1 LEKRKMIYTES
12 GSEEPVVD
20 FTGEGIERAE
30 QMCPNTRYAKR
41 QAAREAKRHWKIK
54 YKDE

>member
-1 LEKRKMIYTES
+1 MIYTES

>member
-1 LEKRKMIYTES
+1 MTYTES

-20 FTGEGIERAE
+20 FTGEGIVRAE

-41 QAAREAKRHWKIK
+41 QATREANRYWKIK
-54 YKDE
+54 YKE